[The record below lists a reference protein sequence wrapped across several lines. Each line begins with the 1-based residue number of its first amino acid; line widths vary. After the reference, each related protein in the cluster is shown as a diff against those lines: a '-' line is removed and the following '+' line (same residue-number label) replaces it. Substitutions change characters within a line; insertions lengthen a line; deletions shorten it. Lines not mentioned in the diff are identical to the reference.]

1 MTTEHA
7 HHKTEHPHQP
17 KRRPYRCSR
26 FTKIK
31 SDYEAAA
38 AREEES
44 AGRRT
49 DHNRHALRG
58 NAHTYKRRM
67 AAALSSHLARCR
79 LCG

>member
-1 MTTEHA
+1 MTTEH
-7 HHKTEHPHQP
+7 TCRP
-17 KRRPYRCSR
+17 KRQSYRCSR
-26 FTKIK
+26 FTTIK

-44 AGRRT
+44 AGHRT

-67 AAALSSHLARCR
+67 AQTLNRHLSRCR